1 MATEFPV
8 ESVRA
13 QFPGLRREV
22 AGRPAVFFDGPA
34 GSQTPQRVADAVSD
48 YLLQR
53 NANHGGAFA
62 TSQESDAMLAE
73 AHRAVADLLGAE
85 RPEEVA
91 FGANMTT
98 ITFALSRAL
107 AKTWSA
113 GDEVVV
119 TRLDHDANVS
129 TWELAARDAGVAVR
143 HVGIRP
149 DDCTLDLDA
158 LRACLTPRTRL
169 VAVAAASNLVGTIN
183 PIREIAALVHDAG
196 AQLFVDAVHFAPHR
210 LIDVAAWGC
219 DYLVCSAYKFFG
231 PHEGVLWGRAELLAE
246 LPAYK
251 LRVAPDVLPD
261 RWMTGTP
268 CNEGIAGTLEAVE
281 YLADLGRGIAGQQLE
296 RRAAL
301 RAAFAAIA
309 AYEGSL
315 CRQLLDG
322 VAGLAGIR
330 TVGIADVARLDER
343 TPTLGLLADG
353 CVPEALAE
361 ELGKR
366 GVFTWDGNSYALPLT
381 EALGLEPH
389 GVLRVGLLHYNT
401 AEEVARLLD
410 LLPECAAAVPAGRR

>member
-1 MATEFPV
+1 MAAAFPIDA
-8 ESVRA
+8 VRA

-34 GSQTPQRVADAVSD
+34 GSQTPQRVADAVSN

-53 NANHGGAFA
+53 NANHGGPFA

-73 AHRAVADLLGAE
+73 AQRAVADFLGAE
-85 RPEEVA
+85 RPQEVA

-98 ITFALSRAL
+98 LTFALSRAL
-107 AKTWSA
+107 ARTWKA

-129 TWELAARDAGVAVR
+129 TWELAARDAGAAIR

-158 LRACLTPRTRL
+158 LRSCLGERTRL
-169 VAVAAASNLVGTIN
+169 VAVGAASNLLGTIN
-183 PIREIAALVHDAG
+183 PIREIAALAHAAG

-210 LIDVAAWGC
+210 LIDVALWGC

-231 PHEGVLWGRAELLAE
+231 PHVGVLWGRSELLAE
-246 LPAYK
+246 LPAYRI
-251 LRVAPDVLPD
+251 RVAPDDLPD

-281 YLADLGRGIAGQQLE
+281 YLADLGRGIGGRTLE
-296 RRAAL
+296 RRGAL
-301 RAAFAAIA
+301 RAAFAAIE

-315 CRQLLDG
+315 CRQLLNG
-322 VAGLAGIR
+322 IAALAGVR
-330 TVGIADVARLDER
+330 TVGIADVARLEER
-343 TPTLGLLADG
+343 TPTLGI
-353 CVPEALAE
+353 LAE
-361 ELGKR
+361 HCSPGALSEALGKR
-366 GVFTWDGNSYALPLT
+366 GVFTWGGNSYALPLT

-401 AEEVARLLD
+401 ADEVARLLE
-410 LLPECAAAVPAGRR
+410 LLPDCAAAISAGPR

>member
-1 MATEFPV
+1 MAAAFPIDA
-8 ESVRA
+8 VRA

-22 AGRPAVFFDGPA
+22 AGRPALFFDGPA
-34 GSQTPQRVADAVSD
+34 GSQTPQRVADAVSG

-53 NANHGGAFA
+53 NANHGGPFA

-73 AHRAVADLLGAE
+73 AHRAVADFLAAE

-98 ITFALSRAL
+98 LTFALSRAL
-107 AKTWSA
+107 ARTWSV
-113 GDEVVV
+113 GDEIVV

-129 TWELAARDAGVAVR
+129 TWELAARDAGAAVR
-143 HVGIRP
+143 HVGIRRE
-149 DDCTLDLDA
+149 DCTLDLDA
-158 LRACLTPRTRL
+158 LRSVLTPRTRL
-169 VAVAAASNLVGTIN
+169 VAVPAASNLVGTIN
-183 PIREIAALVHDAG
+183 PIREIAALTHAAG

-210 LIDVAAWGC
+210 LIDVVAWGC
-219 DYLVCSAYKFFG
+219 DYLACSAYKFFG
-231 PHEGVLWGRAELLAE
+231 PHVGVLWGRSELLAE

-251 LRVAPDVLPD
+251 LRVAPDALPD

-281 YLADLGRGIAGQQLE
+281 YLADLGRSIAGRALE
-296 RRAAL
+296 RRGAL
-301 RAAFAAIA
+301 RAAFAAIE

-322 VAGLAGIR
+322 IAGLAGMR
-330 TVGIADVARLDER
+330 TVGIADVARLEER
-343 TPTLGLLADG
+343 TPTLGLLAEG
-353 CVPEALAE
+353 CAPDALSE

-366 GVFTWDGNSYALPLT
+366 GVFTWGGNSYALPLT

-410 LLPECAAAVPAGRR
+410 LLPECVAAVPAGRR